1 MSKIFELSQQ
11 LSELN
16 ERAYWLDPS
25 DQDDALELESI
36 NASLEVIAID
46 AENLADWLGTM
57 IHSATFAEAQ
67 ADDLVKR
74 FTKKKKA
81 ATARLE
87 FFKGLA
93 LSHMKAHG
101 IKQSKGELF
110 QISRSLTPGALQ
122 IDGDFDVEKL
132 PDGYYTVVPAVP
144 EHKEPDK
151 KALTDVLRSTIKDGK
166 TLDQVT
172 QIVEIV
178 GLYGV
183 RLVRNDS
190 LRVK

>member
-1 MSKIFELSQQ
+1 MKHKNLYSGKGISKLKFSEINLDHFENNDYFIEQFIEESLGGLSPDGVAD
-11 LSELN
+11 EF
-16 ERAYWLDPS
+16 
-25 DQDDALELESI
+25 
-36 NASLEVIAID
+36 EVFWA
-46 AENLADWLGTM
+46 
-57 IHSATFAEAQ
+57 
-67 ADDLVKR
+67 
-74 FTKKKKA
+74 KKKKA